1 MAALTRGKPANDA
14 EKARLAVLLALLLLV
29 CVVALMRLWGSDS
42 LTTSSAS
49 LDEATYKPRKLP
61 GVASWGPDREPE
73 AGAEGD
79 HRNPFTFG
87 PPPTPTPDLTPKP
100 TPTPRPTAPP
110 VTPPPTPTCCPPTP
124 KPRPPAFDREYLG
137 HFGPARLKV
146 AAFRKKP
153 AGPDSPKEVEVAV
166 QGEVLDNRFIVRE
179 IGFESVLIGFVG
191 FDPSEDTRVP
201 LADK

>member
-14 EKARLAVLLALLLLV
+14 EKARLAVLLALLL
-29 CVVALMRLWGSDS
+29 VVAVVAVMRLWGSNT
-42 LTTSSAS
+42 LTSTSAG
-49 LDEATYKPRKLP
+49 LDEPTYTPRKLP
-61 GVASWGPDREPE
+61 ALASWDASQGPA

-100 TPTPRPTAPP
+100 TPTPRPTPKP
-110 VTPPPTPTCCPPTP
+110 VTPAPTPTCCPPTP
-124 KPRPPAFDREYLG
+124 KPIPPPFDREYLG
-137 HFGPARLKV
+137 HFGPARMKV

-153 AGPDSPKEVEVAV
+153 AGSDSPKEIEVAV
-166 QGEVLDNRFIVRE
+166 QGEVLDDKFIVRE

-191 FDPSEDTRVP
+191 FDPSEDARVP